1 MWAAHPYNYDINYF
15 IFICLENVIK
25 DISCLS
31 RRGWILTL
39 TPLATP
45 TRPSFDGVLPH
56 PQLSPKLSG
65 GLTEDEEEEE
75 EGEGERT
82 KEGRE
87 LEVFA
92 DNEADDRLSQLLME
106 EEMSDAHIAELA
118 LTAISNDSNEEIV
131 QEKKVKEKQ
140 AEK

>member
-1 MWAAHPYNYDINYF
+1 M
-15 IFICLENVIK
+15 
-25 DISCLS
+25 
-31 RRGWILTL
+31 
-39 TPLATP
+39 
-45 TRPSFDGVLPH
+45 
-56 PQLSPKLSG
+56 SPKLSG